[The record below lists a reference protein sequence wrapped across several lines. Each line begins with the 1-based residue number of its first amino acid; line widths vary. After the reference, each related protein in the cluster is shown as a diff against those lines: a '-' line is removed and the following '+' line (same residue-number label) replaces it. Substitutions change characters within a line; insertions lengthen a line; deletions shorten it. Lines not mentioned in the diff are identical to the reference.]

1 MNRKLGILGGIV
13 SIIIITLLCIYVFPL
28 KIKKEQV
35 VNMNRGINIGNALES
50 PKDFPWDVT
59 LQNKFFEDIKNAGF
73 DTVRIPVRLS
83 DYVEDNSN
91 YKIDEEF
98 FTKLDGH
105 INYALDTGLVVILDL
120 HHFEEIMDDPTNNEE
135 KFLKIWEQVSERY
148 KDYPKELTFELLNEP
163 TKNLNPQLLN
173 EYFEKA
179 LKIIRKTNLN
189 RTVIIGP
196 YNYYQ
201 IDYLE
206 KLQIPDDPNIMVS
219 FHYYEPNDFAF
230 QGNIYHEGYE
240 DLKDI
245 TWTKTSEQIQYIQER
260 FDKVKKWAEE
270 NDVRVLLGEFGITKE
285 APRES
290 RKLWI
295 EAVRKEAEKRNFAWA
310 YWELASGFG
319 IYDAKTGSWDEETLN
334 SLIEKR

>member
-295 EAVRKEAEKRNFAWA
+295 EAVRKEAEKRNFTWA

>member
-1 MNRKLGILGGIV
+1 MNRKLGIIV

-28 KIKKEQV
+28 KIKKGQV

-59 LQNKFFEDIKNAGF
+59 LQNKFFDDIKNVGF

-83 DYVEDNSN
+83 DYVENNSD

-98 FTKLDGH
+98 FTKLDNH

-120 HHFEEIMDDPTNNEE
+120 HHFEEIMDDPINNEE

-206 KLQIPDDPNIMVS
+206 ELQLPDDPNIMVS

-240 DLKDI
+240 NLKDI
-245 TWTKTSEQIQYIQER
+245 TWTKTPEQIKYLQER
-260 FDKVKKWAEE
+260 FDKVQKWAEE

-295 EAVRKEAEKRNFAWA
+295 ETVRKEAEKRNFAWA

-319 IYDAKTGSWDEETLN
+319 IYDATTGSWDEETLN